1 MTVSR
6 RRPAAL
12 VIATAL
18 LASPL
23 AASPAAAAP
32 PPPLKPG
39 PWVCE
44 GEPVKLNRLTS
55 NAELSAE
62 LRTLAE
68 RHPHTL
74 DVETIGRSVDGRPL
88 YTATAGTGP
97 RKLLILTQMHGD
109 EPLGTEA
116 ALRMLK
122 KVAGPGR
129 AARELREEVT
139 IKVVPR
145 VNPDGWERYHDPDFR
160 EGIDPRL
167 NSQKVDLNRMFGP
180 APEYDLALAPEA
192 AAVHGVVDGFAPDLV
207 LDYHHQVTYAT
218 PDGRMVT
225 MSVLWSTHPG
235 VAPEVAA
242 DGKRAAAV
250 VGDALADDPRSNV
263 TLYPRSDTASTA
275 RNGLGLDGYPT
286 LLLEQR
292 GQQEAGQKGAGPLI
306 REAQKAMESI
316 AGSLADGSFAT
327 TDPARADLLPE
338 RGAKVD
344 PPC

>member
-6 RRPAAL
+6 RRSAAL
-12 VIATAL
+12 VIAAAL

-23 AASPAAAAP
+23 AATPAAAAP

-55 NAELSAE
+55 NAELAAE
-62 LRTLAE
+62 LGTLAK

-97 RKLLILTQMHGD
+97 RRLLILTQMHGD

-167 NSQKVDLNRMFGP
+167 NSHQVDLNRMFGP

-225 MSVLWSTHPG
+225 MSVLWSTHPD

-306 REAQKAMESI
+306 REARTAMESI

-327 TDPARADLLPE
+327 VDPARADLLPE

>member
-6 RRPAAL
+6 RRSAAL
-12 VIATAL
+12 VIAAAL

-23 AASPAAAAP
+23 AASPATATP
-32 PPPLKPG
+32 PSPLKPG

-62 LRTLAE
+62 LRTLAK
-68 RHPHTL
+68 RHPRTL

-167 NSQKVDLNRMFGP
+167 NSRKVDLNRMFGP

-225 MSVLWSTHPG
+225 MSVLWSTHPD

-306 REAQKAMESI
+306 REARTAMESI

-327 TDPARADLLPE
+327 VDPARADLLPE

>member
-1 MTVSR
+1 MSR
-6 RRPAAL
+6 RRSAAL
-12 VIATAL
+12 VIAAAL

-23 AASPAAAAP
+23 AASPAAATP
-32 PPPLKPG
+32 PSPLKPG

-62 LRTLAE
+62 LRTLAK
-68 RHPHTL
+68 RHPRTL

-167 NSQKVDLNRMFGP
+167 NSRKVDLNRMFGP

-225 MSVLWSTHPG
+225 MSVLWSTHPD

-306 REAQKAMESI
+306 REARTAMESI

-327 TDPARADLLPE
+327 VVPARADLLPE

>member
-6 RRPAAL
+6 RRSAAL
-12 VIATAL
+12 VIAAAL

-23 AASPAAAAP
+23 AATPAAAAP

-62 LRTLAE
+62 LRTLAK
-68 RHPHTL
+68 RHPRTL

-160 EGIDPRL
+160 EGVDPRL
-167 NSQKVDLNRMFGP
+167 NSHQVDLNRMFGP

-225 MSVLWSTHPG
+225 MSVLWSTHPD

-306 REAQKAMESI
+306 REARTAMESI

-327 TDPARADLLPE
+327 VDPARADLLPE

>member
-6 RRPAAL
+6 RRSAAL
-12 VIATAL
+12 VIAAAL

-23 AASPAAAAP
+23 AASPAAATP
-32 PPPLKPG
+32 PSPLKPG

-62 LRTLAE
+62 LRTLAK
-68 RHPHTL
+68 RHPRTL

-160 EGIDPRL
+160 EGVDPRL
-167 NSQKVDLNRMFGP
+167 NSRKVDLNRMFGP
-180 APEYDLALAPEA
+180 APEYDIALAPEA

-225 MSVLWSTHPG
+225 MSVLWSTHPD

-292 GQQEAGQKGAGPLI
+292 GQQEAGQKGAGPLV
-306 REAQKAMESI
+306 REARTAMESI

-327 TDPARADLLPE
+327 VDPARADLLPE

>member
-1 MTVSR
+1 METV
-6 RRPAAL
+6 
-12 VIATAL
+12 
-18 LASPL
+18 
-23 AASPAAAAP
+23 
-32 PPPLKPG
+32 
-39 PWVCE
+39 
-44 GEPVKLNRLTS
+44 
-55 NAELSAE
+55 
-62 LRTLAE
+62 
-68 RHPHTL
+68 
-74 DVETIGRSVDGRPL
+74 GRSVDGRPL

-129 AARELREEVT
+129 AARELREAVT
-139 IKVVPR
+139 VKVVPR

-160 EGIDPRL
+160 EGTDPRL
-167 NSQKVDLNRMFGP
+167 NSHKVDLNRMFGP
-180 APEYDLALAPEA
+180 SPEYDMALAPEA
-192 AAVHGVVDGFAPDLV
+192 AAVHGVVDGFDPDLV

-225 MSVLWSTHPG
+225 MSVLWSTHPD

-250 VGDALADDPRSNV
+250 VGDALADNPRSNL

-306 REAQKAMESI
+306 REAQTAMESI

-327 TDPARADLLPE
+327 VDPARADLLPE

>member
-6 RRPAAL
+6 RRSAAL
-12 VIATAL
+12 MIAAAL

-23 AASPAAAAP
+23 AASPAAATP
-32 PPPLKPG
+32 PSPPKPG

-62 LRTLAE
+62 LRTLAL
-68 RHPHTL
+68 RHPRTL

-97 RKLLILTQMHGD
+97 RRLLILTQMHGD

-160 EGIDPRL
+160 EGVDPRL
-167 NSQKVDLNRMFGP
+167 NSRKVDLNRMFGP
-180 APEYDLALAPEA
+180 APEYDIALAPEA

-225 MSVLWSTHPG
+225 MSVLWSTHPD

-250 VGDALADDPRSNV
+250 VGDALADAPRSNV
-263 TLYPRSDTASTA
+263 TLYPRGDTASTA

-292 GQQEAGQKGAGPLI
+292 GQQEAGQKGAGPLV
-306 REAQKAMESI
+306 REARTAMESI

-327 TDPARADLLPE
+327 VDPARADLLPE

>member
-62 LRTLAE
+62 LRTLTE

>member
-6 RRPAAL
+6 RRSAAL
-12 VIATAL
+12 VIAAAL

-23 AASPAAAAP
+23 AASPAAATP
-32 PPPLKPG
+32 PSPLKPG

-62 LRTLAE
+62 LRTLAK
-68 RHPHTL
+68 RHPRTL

-160 EGIDPRL
+160 EGVDPRL
-167 NSQKVDLNRMFGP
+167 NSRKVDLNRMFGP
-180 APEYDLALAPEA
+180 APEYDIALAPEA

-225 MSVLWSTHPG
+225 MSVLWSTHPD

-306 REAQKAMESI
+306 REARTAMESI

-327 TDPARADLLPE
+327 VDPARADLLPE

>member
-6 RRPAAL
+6 RRSAAL
-12 VIATAL
+12 VIAAAL

-23 AASPAAAAP
+23 AASPAAATP
-32 PPPLKPG
+32 PSPLKPG

-62 LRTLAE
+62 LRTLAK
-68 RHPHTL
+68 RHPRTL

-167 NSQKVDLNRMFGP
+167 NSHQVDLNRMFGP

-225 MSVLWSTHPG
+225 MSVLWSTHPD

-306 REAQKAMESI
+306 REARTAMESI

-327 TDPARADLLPE
+327 VDPARADLLPE

>member
-218 PDGRMVT
+218 PDGHMVT

>member
-225 MSVLWSTHPG
+225 MSVLWSTHPD

>member
-116 ALRMLK
+116 ALRTLK

-167 NSQKVDLNRMFGP
+167 NSHKVDLNRMFGP

>member
-1 MTVSR
+1 MSR
-6 RRPAAL
+6 RRSAAL
-12 VIATAL
+12 VIAAAL

-23 AASPAAAAP
+23 AASPATATP
-32 PPPLKPG
+32 PSPLKPG

-62 LRTLAE
+62 LRTLAK
-68 RHPHTL
+68 RHPRTL

-167 NSQKVDLNRMFGP
+167 NSRKVDLNRMFGP

-225 MSVLWSTHPG
+225 MSVLWSTHPD

-306 REAQKAMESI
+306 REARTAMESI

-327 TDPARADLLPE
+327 VDPARADLLPE

>member
-1 MTVSR
+1 M
-6 RRPAAL
+6 
-12 VIATAL
+12 
-18 LASPL
+18 
-23 AASPAAAAP
+23 
-32 PPPLKPG
+32 
-39 PWVCE
+39 
-44 GEPVKLNRLTS
+44 KLNRLTS
-55 NAELSAE
+55 NAELAAE
-62 LRTLAE
+62 LGTLAK

-167 NSQKVDLNRMFGP
+167 NSHQVDLNRMFGP

-225 MSVLWSTHPG
+225 MSVLWSTHPD

-250 VGDALADDPRSNV
+250 VGDALADDPAPTSPSTRAA
-263 TLYPRSDTASTA
+263 TPPPPPATAWAWTATDAPPGTA
-275 RNGLGLDGYPT
+275 RPAGGLPEGRGPADPGGPDGHGVH
-286 LLLEQR
+286 R
-292 GQQEAGQKGAGPLI
+292 
-306 REAQKAMESI
+306 RI
-316 AGSLADGSFAT
+316 AGGRLLRHRRPGPRR
-327 TDPARADLLPE
+327 PAAGARRQGRPALLIPVRSGRTARYRAPSSASAPSVS
-338 RGAKVD
+338 RYTVHSSCGRA
-344 PPC
+344 PSAS

>member
-1 MTVSR
+1 MSR

>member
-6 RRPAAL
+6 RRSAAL
-12 VIATAL
+12 VIAAAL

-32 PPPLKPG
+32 PPPLEPG

-55 NAELSAE
+55 NAELAAE
-62 LRTLAE
+62 LRTLAK
-68 RHPHTL
+68 RHPRTL

-167 NSQKVDLNRMFGP
+167 NSHQVDLNRMFGP

-225 MSVLWSTHPG
+225 MSVLWSTHPD

-250 VGDALADDPRSNV
+250 VGDALADDPRSHL
-263 TLYPRSDTASTA
+263 TLYPRRDTASTA

-306 REAQKAMESI
+306 REAQTAMESL

-327 TDPARADLLPE
+327 TDPSRADLLPE

>member
-6 RRPAAL
+6 RRSAAL
-12 VIATAL
+12 VIAAAL

-23 AASPAAAAP
+23 AATPAAAAP

-55 NAELSAE
+55 NAELAAE
-62 LRTLAE
+62 LRTLAK
-68 RHPHTL
+68 RHPRTL
-74 DVETIGRSVDGRPL
+74 AVETIGRSVDGRPL

-167 NSQKVDLNRMFGP
+167 NSHQVDLNRMFGP
-180 APEYDLALAPEA
+180 APEYDMALAPEA

-225 MSVLWSTHPG
+225 MSVLWSTHPD

-250 VGDALADDPRSNV
+250 VGDALADNPRSNV

-306 REAQKAMESI
+306 REAQTAMESI

>member
-1 MTVSR
+1 MSR

-62 LRTLAE
+62 LRTLTE